1 MTIQELW
8 EWAQKYGYLDLPIC
22 IISRDRSGLWLGH
35 SALRHKGITIEDDY
49 VMLEGEQEVKWE

>member
-8 EWAQKYGYLDLPIC
+8 EWAQKYGYLDLPI
-22 IISRDRSGLWLGH
+22 SRDRSGLWLGH
-35 SALRHKGITIEDDY
+35 SALRRKGITIEDDY